1 MKLDKHSDSD
11 GNIVYTM
18 TLTSHRQWR
27 EYDALNEDEKAI
39 YDMAVEFG
47 ADHSDAMHAAKV
59 LS

>member
-1 MKLDKHSDSD
+1 MQLDKHLDSDSR
-11 GNIVYTM
+11 IVFTA

-27 EYDALNEDEKAI
+27 EYDALTEDEKAI

-47 ADHSDAMHAAKV
+47 ADHLDAMHATKV

>member
-1 MKLDKHSDSD
+1 MELKKHSDSD
-11 GNIVYTM
+11 GNIVYTA

-27 EYDALNEDEKAI
+27 EYDALPEDQKAI

-47 ADHSDAMHAAKV
+47 ADHSDAMFAAQV